1 MPSYA
6 EQTRRANP
14 AFRGAFESC
23 QSGTI
28 RGKDNLSPSGI
39 WLAGRLLGEIS
50 ELRKRKEISVL
61 MSTSQRRQ
69 ITTFML
75 VLSAVVFGMVLA
87 GGLNLTVPGRTDAES
102 SLSATQ
108 IAGSNATITNLPSF
122 ADLAQA
128 VDPAVVSIQAATIE
142 SHPRGG
148 GGRGGQGMDPFEFFF
163 GPRGRGQQDDQGGPG
178 GRGGQPDQQD
188 PEQFRSD
195 AGGSGFVISRDGLVV
210 TNFHVV
216 DGATEVKVHLGDR
229 DYPAE
234 IKGADKATDIALL
247 KIDAGNNLRY
257 LELGDSD
264 ALRVGDWIM
273 VIGNPLNLD
282 KTVTTGV
289 VSAKGRS
296 IGISDASFEN
306 FIQTDAA
313 INFGNS
319 GGPLV
324 NLRGEV
330 VGIATAI
337 NYGAENIGFAVPV
350 NTLKEVLPQ
359 LREKGKVSR
368 GYLGIQIQNL
378 SYNQARAFG
387 LDSTDGALVGSV
399 ESNTPAGK
407 SGIRHGD
414 IIVGVDDVKVKTTH
428 DLINYVANQGPG
440 SAVTLDVLRDNKH
453 MDVKVKLGERPERTA
468 AADNEGGGGE
478 EEEGPSG
485 IDWLGIKY
493 QGITDNLRS
502 VHGLPDNVDGILV
515 TNVAPNSPLYEQFIR
530 PGTIITEVNGQEV
543 HGVADFEKVVKG
555 AKSGSYLRLYAMP
568 FARGQQG
575 QPFFAVVQVP

>member
-1 MPSYA
+1 
-6 EQTRRANP
+6 
-14 AFRGAFESC
+14 
-23 QSGTI
+23 
-28 RGKDNLSPSGI
+28 
-39 WLAGRLLGEIS
+39 
-50 ELRKRKEISVL
+50 

-69 ITTFML
+69 ITTFLL
-75 VLSAVVFGMVLA
+75 VLGAVVFGMVLA
-87 GGLNLTVPGRTDAES
+87 GGLNLTVPGATAES
-102 SLSATQ
+102 TLSATQ
-108 IAGSNATITNLPSF
+108 IAGTNAPITSLPSF

-142 SHPRGG
+142 SRPRG
-148 GGRGGQGMDPFEFFF
+148 RGQGMDPFEFFF
-163 GPRGRGQQDDQGGPG
+163 GPRRRGQGDEEDQGSPDGPG
-178 GRGGQPDQQD
+178 GRGQSPGPGQD

-210 TNFHVV
+210 TNYHVV
-216 DGATEVKVHLGDR
+216 EGATEVKVHLNDR

-234 IKGADKATDIALL
+234 VKGTDRATDIALL
-247 KIDAGNNLRY
+247 KINAGNNLRY

-264 ALRVGDWIM
+264 SLRVGDWIM

-337 NYGAENIGFAVPV
+337 NWGAENIGFAVPV
-350 NTLKEVLPQ
+350 STLKEVLPQ

-368 GYLGIQIQNL
+368 GYLGIQVQNL
-378 SYNQARAFG
+378 SYNQARAFD
-387 LDSTDGALVGSV
+387 LESTDGALVGSV
-399 ESNTPAGK
+399 ESDTPAGK
-407 SGIRHGD
+407 AGVKHGD
-414 IIVGVDDVKVKTTH
+414 IIMGVDDVKVKTTH
-428 DLINYVANQGPG
+428 DLINYVANKGP
-440 SAVTLDVLRDNKH
+440 SSTVNLDVLRNGKH
-453 MDVKVKLGERPERTA
+453 LDLKVRLGERPERGA
-468 AADNEGGGGE
+468 ANDESDNRQEDEGE
-478 EEEGPSG
+478 SG
-485 IDWLGIKY
+485 IDWLGIQY
-493 QGITDNLRS
+493 QSITQSLRS
-502 VHGLPDNVDGILV
+502 TQDIPDSVDGIMV
-515 TNVAPNSPLYEQFIR
+515 TNVAPTSPLYDQFVR
-530 PGTIITEVNGQEV
+530 PGTVITEVNGQEV
-543 HGVADFEKVVKG
+543 HNVADFEKLVKS
-555 AKSGSYLRLYAMP
+555 ARSGSYLRLYVMP

-575 QPFFAVVQVP
+575 QPFFAVVQAP